1 MQPTPARASA
11 ILWTVNLASIAA
23 SVFTYVYL
31 AYYVYTTTG
40 SLVLSEAVVLAPMVI
55 PVLMC
60 LAINRIAGSGSPRGI
75 LMAAN
80 AAGLLVAFVTYM
92 TVERHFAVAL
102 VGALLIGLVDAIQ
115 RVARTVAIKRYFAAA
130 DVKYAVPI
138 TLTAQF
144 IAGAIAGVALSFYQG
159 EVTPRVAA
167 AITVSGFL
175 VAAAAAALLPGL
187 PSLAA
192 SGNAPQLKGLGTVG
206 TLKALLA
213 QDVQL
218 RRHFMAFV
226 IVVSTLQGFFNVS
239 RVALPLHVLQ
249 LPQSFVGYLQIIG
262 ATAALIAALA
272 FALLGRVGLALGR
285 RTTALITTACLFA
298 MVGATTSHNVAAS
311 YTLYALYMFSWE
323 ILFFKYQSDLVNAT
337 PSERMALVA
346 TFQYAAVYAG
356 MLMTGL
362 AGGFVVEA
370 VGLPLC
376 ATAFALVYLSAMSWN
391 VASTGRATESVRDA
405 VATTR

>member
-1 MQPTPARASA
+1 M
-11 ILWTVNLASIAA
+11 NLASIAA